1 MHVLLVTR
9 ESGESHRISESI
21 ENLGHRVTTQHSG
34 TAALLS
40 IPAAPPHAI
49 LCADILPDTDAITL
63 LRSLRESCPEIPIAI
78 LTSILTHISD
88 EIALRNAGASS
99 IIASNCDQ
107 DSLLIQLSHFLSL
120 PAQQVALPTSQ
131 SLDLSYFESLV
142 GRLGTEILDLRAE
155 IERYRHEV
163 MHADRLRNVGMF
175 SSGII
180 HDINNI
186 LCGIIGHAELGRF
199 SAQPSDAD
207 RYSDIIKGAGRGC
220 ELAHQVLG
228 YANRIPQNSATC
240 HPESSVRE
248 ALHLIKASIP
258 SSIHLSVTAEPD
270 LPVVRIDE
278 NKIHQIVLN
287 LVTNA
292 WHAFD
297 RKTGTISVHLRKQI
311 PSPQHLTRCDT
322 LKEIPYVLL
331 EVKDTASGIPHEIRS
346 RIFQPFFSTKAR
358 GKGSGMGLF
367 VVKNLVQHAQGAIT
381 VDSEPGLGST
391 FTVFLPLDKPA
402 RPKKNATAPIP
413 PQPHVPA
420 RLIVVDDEEL
430 LASAVSE
437 ILANAGHSVTTFTL
451 PADAIHYLTTNPSVD
466 ALITDLAMPSMNGFE
481 LAKKV
486 RLLNPEIP
494 VILLSGN
501 LPLLKAPE
509 SENLALFASTLKK
522 PFTPSELSRIV
533 SETLALRNTRG
544 ESPLLMHGM

>member
-120 PAQQVALPTSQ
+120 PAHQVALPTSQ

-155 IERYRHEV
+155 TERYRHEV

-199 SAQPSDAD
+199 SAQPSDAE

-228 YANRIPQNSATC
+228 YANRIPQNSTTS

-258 SSIHLSVTAEPD
+258 STIQLSVTSEPD

-297 RKTGTISVHLRKQI
+297 RKTGTISVHLRKQV

-331 EVKDTASGIPHEIRS
+331 EVKDNASGIPHEIRS

-367 VVKNLVQHAQGAIT
+367 VVKNLVDHAQGAIT
-381 VDSEPGLGST
+381 VDSEPGFGST

-402 RPKKNATAPIP
+402 RSKRSGPAPKTPPAPVGAHI
-413 PQPHVPA
+413 
-420 RLIVVDDEEL
+420 LVVDDEEL
-430 LASAVSE
+430 LASVVSE
-437 ILANAGHSVTTFTL
+437 ILSNAGHSVTAFTH
-451 PADAIHYLTTNPSVD
+451 PAEALLYLESNPKVDAI
-466 ALITDLAMPSMNGFE
+466 ITDLAMPLIDGFE
-481 LAKKV
+481 LAKESQLIAPKTP
-486 RLLNPEIP
+486 L
-494 VILLSGN
+494 ILLSGN
-501 LPLLKAPE
+501 LPLLNKADKERLP
-509 SENLALFASTLKK
+509 LFTATLKK
-522 PFTPSELSRIV
+522 PFTPSELSRTVAEAIQRFV
-533 SETLALRNTRG
+533 PPPST
-544 ESPLLMHGM
+544 

>member
-9 ESGESHRISESI
+9 ESGESRRISESI
-21 ENLGHRVTTQHSG
+21 ENLGHSVTTQHSG

-40 IPAAPPHAI
+40 IPAAIPNAI

-63 LRSLRESCPEIPIAI
+63 LRSLRESCPDTPIAI

-99 IIASNCDQ
+99 IIAHHSDQ

-120 PAQQVALPTSQ
+120 PAHHVALQTPPN
-131 SLDLSYFESLV
+131 LDLSYFESLV

-155 IERYRHEV
+155 IDQYRHEV

-186 LCGIIGHAELGRF
+186 LCGVIGHAELGRL
-199 SAQPSDAD
+199 SAQPADAE

-220 ELAHQVLG
+220 ELALQVLG
-228 YANRIPQNSATC
+228 YANRIPQNSTTC

-248 ALHLIKASIP
+248 ALQLIKAAIP
-258 SSIHLSVTAEPD
+258 STIQLSVTSEPD

-278 NKIHQIVLN
+278 NKIHQIILN

-297 RKTGTISVHLRKQI
+297 RKTGAITVTLRKQI
-311 PSPQHLTRCDT
+311 PSAQLLSRCDT
-322 LKEIPYVLL
+322 LKETPYVII
-331 EVKDTASGIPHEIRS
+331 EVKDNASGIPHEIRS

-367 VVKNLVQHAQGAIT
+367 VVKSLVDNAQGAIT

-391 FTVFLPLDKPA
+391 FTVFLRIDKPA
-402 RPKKNATAPIP
+402 RPKKSAPSGKKTLPENNA
-413 PQPHVPA
+413 
-420 RLIVVDDEEL
+420 RIVVIDDEEL

-437 ILANAGHSVTTFTL
+437 ILSSAGHSVTTFTH
-451 PADAIHYLTTNPSVD
+451 PADAIRYLNTHPAID
-466 ALITDLAMPSMNGFE
+466 ALITDLAMPDMNGFE
-481 LAKKV
+481 LAE
-486 RLLNPEIP
+486 RAQHIAPAIP
-494 VILLSGN
+494 ILLLSGN
-501 LPLLKAPE
+501 LPLLKK
-509 SENLALFASTLKK
+509 SDRDRLTMFASTLKK
-522 PFTPSELSRIV
+522 PFTPAELFRAV
-533 SETLALRNTRG
+533 TETLAAKNVAET
-544 ESPLLMHGM
+544 P